1 MLHMGSLYDRN
12 HNVFSPMLSS
22 TGHSAVKPEHG
33 RARQGGEL
41 NVTTLSGTAEAL
53 LPTYC

>member
-12 HNVFSPMLSS
+12 HNVLSPMLSS